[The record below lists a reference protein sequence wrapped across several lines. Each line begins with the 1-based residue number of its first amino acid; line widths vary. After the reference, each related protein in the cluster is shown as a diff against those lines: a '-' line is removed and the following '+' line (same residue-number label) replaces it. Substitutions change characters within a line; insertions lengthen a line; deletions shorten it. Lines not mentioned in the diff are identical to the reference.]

1 MTERLI
7 RGGLAPDAAEKAV
20 DAMEVGDIHALNFA
34 VTKSGAVVCPIPY
47 ELLVRCFPALAGVP
61 MKGGKV
67 DAEELR
73 GMKLEYAIN
82 RHRGGTTASTRTS
95 SPVPTRHG
103 STLPSRPSRVG
114 G

>member
-1 MTERLI
+1 M
-7 RGGLAPDAAEKAV
+7 
-20 DAMEVGDIHALNFA
+20 NFA

-67 DAEELR
+67 DADELR

-82 RHRGGTTASTRTS
+82 RHRGGRRSLSIFWPRTAAADAGADAANGASA
-95 SPVPTRHG
+95 G
-103 STLPSRPSRVG
+103 DNAAI
-114 G
+114 